1 MEEEQVSVVKSMR
14 SCSVVLVPTFCVAA
28 AALHTSVHLTACS
41 RRTRLI
47 ACNEPDGPTALF
59 TALCAQHSPMAAVA
73 LTGSAQNGGGRRP
86 VTTRS
91 VQAGEIILT
100 VPPELLLTS
109 HRSGVI
115 AGLQGQTEL
124 MWEAAGD
131 LRQEVG
137 EELFKRGATWDVRLA
152 LAVFEAT
159 AGSASEFWSDY
170 RRLMPPPP
178 LLTHPLCLPDE
189 LRPEMQNP
197 ELQAKTAAKAA
208 LLEALHPMLHP
219 HATHPVTASYERM
232 GSVPMEYIPRPLPYS
247 YALVV
252 SRCFAMSDGD
262 TFAFVP
268 FLDFC
273 QCSFTPSANF
283 NVSSEGVTLRALTP
297 LAKGDEVTISYDPE
311 YTSEQ
316 LYAQYAV

>member
-28 AALHTSVHLTACS
+28 AALHTSVHPTACS

-73 LTGSAQNGGGRRP
+73 LTGSAQNGGGRRL

-152 LAVFEAT
+152 LAVFEDEKSEDT
-159 AGSASEFWSDY
+159 ASVLGGVRRDDDEHDWMPSALFGGGFFGIDGALRLDEFDEEEEEEDEGSADDGIDLFSIGIDTAALATCAAPDNLDVDDAQRSRTVDF
-170 RRLMPPPP
+170 
-178 LLTHPLCLPDE
+178 DE
-189 LRPEMQNP
+189 LEPAQSPRADLMV
-197 ELQAKTAAKAA
+197 
-208 LLEALHPMLHP
+208 LHMC
-219 HATHPVTASYERM
+219 AT
-232 GSVPMEYIPRPLPYS
+232 
-247 YALVV
+247 
-252 SRCFAMSDGD
+252 
-262 TFAFVP
+262 
-268 FLDFC
+268 
-273 QCSFTPSANF
+273 
-283 NVSSEGVTLRALTP
+283 
-297 LAKGDEVTISYDPE
+297 
-311 YTSEQ
+311 
-316 LYAQYAV
+316 